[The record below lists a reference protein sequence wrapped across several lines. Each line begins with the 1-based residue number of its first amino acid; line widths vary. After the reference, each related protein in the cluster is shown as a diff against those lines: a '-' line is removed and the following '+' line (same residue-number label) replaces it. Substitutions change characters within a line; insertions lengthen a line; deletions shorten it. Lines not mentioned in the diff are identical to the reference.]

1 MKMLKYTYEL
11 SIEPLT
17 CVHIGSG
24 ETFGPLEYVVKE
36 TKQGHQLY
44 MKYSIDKV
52 LRRIVSDPQLKTL
65 FNRAESS
72 KDMRELQQFFNKNMK
87 QPDIE
92 YVCNA
97 AKTFLRLYTAKK
109 NGDPLDNALEV
120 QQMYRPSGCK
130 HPVIPGSSFKG
141 AIRTAILNKR
151 MADLDDR
158 MYDTLLEKKGKD
170 AVIQKELLGNYSD
183 AKADPFRMVE
193 IADCRFEAKDTQCV
207 GLLKNI
213 ALHKA
218 VEELTGNKIQLIAE
232 VLMGALLKPQVSI
245 IGNTQLRIN
254 EALLK
259 EKGVA
264 AEIKK
269 DDIITACNYFYKREF
284 DSEYEKFYEPVS
296 YQAEYTYIEKLR
308 DIIKETVRSDNSF
321 IVRVGHWSQVEFVT
335 YEHNFR
341 KPETPRRKNK
351 QMPYGTTRTV
361 FEYNDAYIP
370 LGWCKCTIK

>member
-92 YVCNA
+92 YVCTVTP
-97 AKTFLRLYTAKK
+97 TFLRQYTAKK

-130 HPVIPGSSFKG
+130 YPVIPGSSLKG

-151 MADLDDR
+151 MADLNDR
-158 MYDTLLEKKGKD
+158 IYKEKD
-170 AVIQKELLGNYSD
+170 AAIQKELLGNYSD
-183 AKADPFRMVE
+183 AKADPFRMLE
-193 IADCRFEAKDTQCV
+193 IADCRFEAKDTQCI

-218 VEELTGNKIQLIAE
+218 AEELTSNNIQLIAE
-232 VLMGALLKPQVSI
+232 VLMGTLLKQQANI
-245 IGNTQLRIN
+245 TGITQLRIN

-269 DDIITACNYFYKREF
+269 DDIITACNYFYEREF
-284 DSEYEKFYEPVS
+284 NSEYEKFYAPVS
-296 YQAEYTYIEKLR
+296 HCAECTYIEKLK
-308 DIIKETVRSDNSF
+308 DVITEIARSDNSF
-321 IVRVGHWSQVEFVT
+321 IVRIGHWSQVEFVT
-335 YEHNFR
+335 YGSNFR
-341 KPETPRRKNK
+341 NPKTPTRNGK

>member
-1 MKMLKYTYEL
+1 MKMLKHTYEL

-24 ETFGPLEYVVKE
+24 ETFGPLEYVVKK
-36 TKQGHQLY
+36 TKQGRQLY

-52 LRRIVSDPQLKTL
+52 LRRIASDPQLKAL
-65 FNRAESS
+65 FNGAESS
-72 KDMRELQQFFNKNMK
+72 KDMRKLQQFFNENMK

-92 YVCNA
+92 YVCNVTEA
-97 AKTFLRLYTAKK
+97 FLRQYSAKK

-120 QQMYRPSGCK
+120 QQMYRPAGCK
-130 HPVIPGSSFKG
+130 YPVIPGSSLKG
-141 AIRTAILNKR
+141 AIRTAILNMR

-158 MYDTLLEKKGKD
+158 IYNTLLKKKPKD
-170 AVIQKELLGNYSD
+170 AAIQKELLGNYSD

-213 ALHKA
+213 ALHK
-218 VEELTGNKIQLIAE
+218 VPEELASNSIQLIAE

-259 EKGVA
+259 ENGVA
-264 AEIKK
+264 AGIKK
-269 DDIITACNYFYKREF
+269 DDIIAACNYFYEREF
-284 DSEYEKFYEPVS
+284 DSEYERFYEPVS
-296 YQAEYTYIEKLR
+296 YQAECTYIEKLR
-308 DIIKETVRSDNSF
+308 DIIKETARSDNSF

-335 YEHNFR
+335 YENNFR
-341 KPETPRRKNK
+341 NPETPD
-351 QMPYGTTRTV
+351 GTTRTV
-361 FEYNDAYIP
+361 FEYNNAYIP